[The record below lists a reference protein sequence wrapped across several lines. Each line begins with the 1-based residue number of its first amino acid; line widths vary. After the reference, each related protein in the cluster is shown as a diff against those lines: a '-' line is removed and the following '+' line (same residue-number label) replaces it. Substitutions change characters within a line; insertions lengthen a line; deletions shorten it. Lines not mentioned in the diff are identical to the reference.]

1 MFSRPF
7 DALRARMLFAIPRVW
22 GRKGQKTERFVKTLT
37 DRELQRIRVKSGS
50 VKKHNRPTYA

>member
-7 DALRARMLFAIPRVW
+7 DALRARMLFAIPLW
-22 GRKGQKTERFVKTLT
+22 GRKGQKTGRFVKTLT
-37 DRELQRIRVKSGS
+37 DKELQQIREKNRN